1 MCFCI
6 YHTRILGQQQITA
19 YRQDLCKKIIL
30 QDTFDFVRSD
40 GIFSIPGG
48 LLVHP
53 ECLRVAVS
61 RLLNYYG
68 FSGGEWDGCACPI
81 HFLKWIDTLIRMSN
95 RIARIDDFPMLT
107 LVFDDP

>member
-1 MCFCI
+1 MFILSKNKLGWGRRCASQERPT
-6 YHTRILGQQQITA
+6 YHTQILGQQQITA

-61 RLLNYYG
+61 NLLIMGLVVANGIYV
-68 FSGGEWDGCACPI
+68 
-81 HFLKWIDTLIRMSN
+81 L
-95 RIARIDDFPMLT
+95 ARST
-107 LVFDDP
+107 S

>member
-1 MCFCI
+1 M
-6 YHTRILGQQQITA
+6 
-19 YRQDLCKKIIL
+19 
-30 QDTFDFVRSD
+30 RSD

-107 LVFDDP
+107 LVFDDSVTTGR